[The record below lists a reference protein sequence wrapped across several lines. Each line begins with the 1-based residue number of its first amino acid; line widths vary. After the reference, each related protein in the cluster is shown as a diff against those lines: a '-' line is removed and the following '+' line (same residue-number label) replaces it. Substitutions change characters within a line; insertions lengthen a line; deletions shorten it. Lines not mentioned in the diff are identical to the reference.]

1 MSNSEAISLLGHLD
15 TPILVGDPE
24 GRVVYA
30 NPSFRRRFCAAGDDP
45 TGQPLAG
52 VFGGGSREV
61 VLKVT
66 AEVLQRGQATRLQ
79 IREGGVGYV
88 GLASP
93 IEAED
98 DRVGVVMVMLEE
110 HSNEDQLA
118 GLAEEIGEPIAEAQR
133 ALARVLDAP
142 GAVASLGEDR
152 RGALEHGLHAL
163 ETAQKWLREL
173 QLAIRGG
180 KTRQG
185 RFDVAASI
193 LRTVERLGS
202 DGQGDASLELLMPPN
217 LPRAAGSGVAFER
230 ALLQLV
236 RQRLVEGAGA
246 RPLTVLARALGG
258 DGSRGLLV
266 SVVDQP
272 DADRRSTAGH
282 PPEALVQA
290 IQAIGGE
297 VACVEDSLVGRVTS
311 LRLSAAEH

>member
-1 MSNSEAISLLGHLD
+1 MSHAEEISLLGHLD

-24 GRVVYA
+24 GQIVYA
-30 NPSFRRRFCAAGDDP
+30 NPCFRRRFCSAGEDP

-52 VFGGGSREV
+52 VFGGGSREA

-66 AEVLQRGQATRLQ
+66 AEVLKRGQPTRLQ
-79 IREGGVGYV
+79 IREGGIGYL

-110 HSNEDQLA
+110 QSNEDQLA
-118 GLAEEIGEPIAEAQR
+118 GLAEEIGEPIGEAQR
-133 ALARVLDAP
+133 AVARVLDAP
-142 GAVASLGEDR
+142 GTGAALTEEQRGSLE
-152 RGALEHGLHAL
+152 RGVHAL

-180 KTRQG
+180 KTQQG

-193 LRTVERLGS
+193 LRTVERVRSEG
-202 DGQGDASLELLMPPN
+202 GAAVELLMPPN
-217 LPRAAGSGVAFER
+217 LPRAAGSAGAFER

-236 RQRLVEGAGA
+236 RQRSGEGAED
-246 RPLTVLARALGG
+246 RPLTLLARALGG

-266 SVVDQP
+266 SVVDWP
-272 DADRRSTAGH
+272 DADRRQLAGH
-282 PPEALVQA
+282 PPEVLVQA
-290 IQAIGGE
+290 IQALGGD

-311 LRLSAAEH
+311 LRLSTAGH